1 MDSPQWLDVDWPAP
15 PNVRAISTLR
25 TGGVSV
31 GAFASLNLGAHVGDE
46 PAAVAE
52 NRRRLKMALQL
63 DADPLWLNQV
73 HGVDVVTADARTD
86 CTAPTADA
94 SVCKVRGRACVIM
107 TADCLP
113 VLFCDREGTR
123 VGAAHAGW
131 RGLASGVLG
140 ATVNELGVA
149 ADKLMAWL
157 GPAIEQNAFE
167 VGPEVREEFVTRN
180 AATAPAFVANAQG
193 RWQADLYA
201 LARLELARLGV
212 REVHG
217 GTYRCYED
225 AARFFSYR
233 RDRGKTGRMASMVWL
248 EQRKHPNN
256 SVIPA

>member
-1 MDSPQWLDVDWPAP
+1 MDASHWMDVDWPAP
-15 PNVRAISTLR
+15 ANVRAIATLR

-52 NRRRLKMALQL
+52 NRRRLKAALQL

-73 HGVDVVTADARTD
+73 HGVDVIAANGRVDF
-86 CTAPTADA
+86 TAPTADA
-94 SVCKVRGRACVIM
+94 SMCKGHGPACVIM

-131 RGLASGVLG
+131 RGLANGVLG
-140 ATVNELGVA
+140 ATVNALGVA
-149 ADKLMAWL
+149 ADRLMAWL
-157 GPAIEQNAFE
+157 GPAIEQSAFE

-180 AATAPAFVANAQG
+180 AATAAAFEANARG

-212 REVHG
+212 QEVYG

-233 RDRGKTGRMASMVWL
+233 RDGGKTGRMASLVWL
-248 EQRKHPNN
+248 
-256 SVIPA
+256 SA

>member
-1 MDSPQWLDVDWPAP
+1 VDAPQWLDVDWPAP

-31 GAFASLNLGAHVGDE
+31 GPFASLNLGTHVGDE
-46 PAAVAE
+46 PAAVEE
-52 NRRRLKMALQL
+52 NRRRLKTALHL
-63 DADPLWLNQV
+63 DTEPLWLNQV
-73 HGVDVVTADARTD
+73 HGVHVVAADARMD
-86 CTAPTADA
+86 SPPPTADA
-94 SVCKVRGRACVIM
+94 SVCKGHGRACVIM

-113 VLFCDREGTR
+113 VLFCNREGTR

-140 ATVNELGVA
+140 ATVNTLGVA
-149 ADKLMAWL
+149 AEQLMAWL
-157 GPAIEQNAFE
+157 GPAIEQSAFE

-180 AATAPAFVANAQG
+180 AAAATAFAANARG

-212 REVHG
+212 REVYG
-217 GTYRCYED
+217 GTYRCHED

-233 RDRGKTGRMASMVWL
+233 RDGGKTGRMASLVWL
-248 EQRKHPNN
+248 T
-256 SVIPA
+256 

>member
-1 MDSPQWLDVDWPAP
+1 MDSPQWIDVEWPAP

-25 TGGVSV
+25 TGGVSS

-46 PAAVAE
+46 PAAVEE
-52 NRRRLKMALQL
+52 NRRRLRAALQL

-73 HGVDVVTADARTD
+73 HGVDVVAADSRAD
-86 CTAPTADA
+86 SSLPTADA
-94 SVCKVRGRACVIM
+94 SVCTGQGRACVIM

-140 ATVNELGVA
+140 ATIGALEVVPQR
-149 ADKLMAWL
+149 LMAWL
-157 GPAIEQNAFE
+157 GPAIEQSAFE
-167 VGPEVREEFVTRN
+167 VGSEVREEFVTRN
-180 AATAPAFVANAQG
+180 AATAAAFQANARG

-212 REVHG
+212 REVYG
-217 GTYRCYED
+217 GTHRCHED
-225 AARFFSYR
+225 ASQFFSYR
-233 RDRGKTGRMASMVWL
+233 RDGGKTGRMATLVWL
-248 EQRKHPNN
+248 
-256 SVIPA
+256 A